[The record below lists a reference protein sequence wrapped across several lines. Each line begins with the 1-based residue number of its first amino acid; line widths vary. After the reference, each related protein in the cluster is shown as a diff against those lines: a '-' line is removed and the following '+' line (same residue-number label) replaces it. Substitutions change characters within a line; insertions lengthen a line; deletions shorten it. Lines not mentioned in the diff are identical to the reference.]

1 MKKLMLGLVA
11 LAALVVSAA
20 ALATPSPAST
30 KEHCENL
37 LRKAPGAYPSLSA
50 CVAAGASVATQS
62 STNAVKACKVEQDG
76 DAAAF
81 ATLHGGK
88 SFADFY
94 GTNGN
99 KKNAFGKCVSAKA
112 DKSVADSQAA
122 EIGAASKCK
131 AMRVDPAFAAAHGG
145 KSFADFYGTNANK
158 KNAFAK
164 CVSTTAKAKHS

>member
-20 ALATPSPAST
+20 ALAAPSPAST
-30 KEHCENL
+30 KPHCQNL

-50 CVAAGASVATQS
+50 CIAAGASAASES
-62 STNAVKACKVEQDG
+62 SANAAKACKAEQDG

-81 ATLHGGK
+81 AAAHGGK

-99 KKNAFGKCVSAKA
+99 KKNAFGKCVSGKA
-112 DKSVADSQAA
+112 DESVADSQAA
-122 EIGAASKCK
+122 ELAAASKCK
-131 AMRVDPAFAAAHGG
+131 AMRADPGFAAAHGG